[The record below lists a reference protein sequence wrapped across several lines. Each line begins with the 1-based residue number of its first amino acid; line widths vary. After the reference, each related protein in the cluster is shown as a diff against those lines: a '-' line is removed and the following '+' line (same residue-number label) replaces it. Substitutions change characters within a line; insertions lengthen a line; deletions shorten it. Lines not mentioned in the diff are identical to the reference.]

1 MEINVREDRK
11 IVDIWLTN
19 EEKNDPT
26 VRERLKEIYAK
37 YASTPYTVA
46 VFFGGL
52 NTLYDQT
59 KALSRHNKRTEE
71 KHRMKESENNA
82 LR

>member
-1 MEINVREDRK
+1 MEINIREDRK

-19 EEKNDPT
+19 AEKNDP
-26 VRERLKEIYAK
+26 VVKERLKQIYAK
-37 YASTPYTVA
+37 YAPTPYTVA
-46 VFFGGL
+46 VFFCGP

-59 KALSRHNKRTEE
+59 KALIQHNKRLEAQHNV
-71 KHRMKESENNA
+71 KASENNA

>member
-26 VRERLKEIYAK
+26 VKERLKEIYAK

-59 KALSRHNKRTEE
+59 QALIRHNKRLEE
-71 KHRMKESENNA
+71 KMKESENNA

>member
-26 VRERLKEIYAK
+26 VKERLKEIYAK

-46 VFFGGL
+46 VFFCGL

-59 KALSRHNKRTEE
+59 QALIRHNKRLEE
-71 KHRMKESENNA
+71 KMKESENNA